1 MDNLTKKDYSVSAIE
16 NTRTKKLQSTVS
28 TMKVRFNRPMID
40 DTSLDKMN
48 LS

>member
-16 NTRTKKLQSTVS
+16 NTRTKKLQSIVS
-28 TMKVRFNRPMID
+28 TMKVGFNRPMID
-40 DTSLDKMN
+40 DKSLNMMN